1 MAAVDGRLN
10 TKFRQ
15 KRGVSV
21 GVYDLGYADLATDGT
36 IVAALP
42 AGSIITKVV
51 LIEKTAANAG
61 ATFDLNVGS
70 TAIVNEGA
78 LDSSNSATVILA
90 DLTTGG
96 NLVIKNG
103 ATASSAGTFRFIVE
117 YVEYNKTTGEYTN

>member
-10 TKFRQ
+10 AKFRQ

>member
-10 TKFRQ
+10 AKFRQ

-61 ATFDLNVGS
+61 ATFDW
-70 TAIVNEGA
+70 
-78 LDSSNSATVILA
+78 
-90 DLTTGG
+90 
-96 NLVIKNG
+96 
-103 ATASSAGTFRFIVE
+103 
-117 YVEYNKTTGEYTN
+117 

>member
-10 TKFRQ
+10 AKFRQ

-90 DLTTGG
+90 DLATGG